1 VWSSALIGF
10 GLGFAVAATIGPIS
24 LLLIRT
30 TLRGAPASGLA
41 IGAGAAV
48 IDTAYATLG
57 ALGAGRLLTID
68 ALRVAIGVI
77 GATVLAWIG
86 IGTLWSAFRVRLG
99 GEADEEVARPRRAFL
114 TSLAA
119 TASNPLTILSWGA
132 VFAAAATA
140 DAASTTGM
148 RSHCSPVWV
157 PVRSA
162 GSRCSPRWS
171 ASLASGSATACCAP
185 STPAR
190 ASASSGSPACSASAP
205 RARARASAATVA
217 LRAER
222 VWRSVLAL
230 AGRGALAGSFRE
242 GGNRPSRPLE

>member
-1 VWSSALIGF
+1 VLTSALIGF

-68 ALRVAIGVI
+68 ALRLAIGLV
-77 GATVLAWIG
+77 GATVLGWIG
-86 IGTLWSAFRVRLG
+86 IRTLWSAFRVRLG

-140 DAASTTGM
+140 DAASSTGRAIALLAGVGVGSISWFAILTTAVSLARRRVGDRLR
-148 RSHCSPVWV
+148 RSVD
-157 PVRSA
+157 A
-162 GSRCSPRWS
+162 GAGIGILGFAGVLGFRAARES
-171 ASLASGSATACCAP
+171 AS
-185 STPAR
+185 
-190 ASASSGSPACSASAP
+190 
-205 RARARASAATVA
+205 
-217 LRAER
+217 
-222 VWRSVLAL
+222 
-230 AGRGALAGSFRE
+230 
-242 GGNRPSRPLE
+242 

>member
-10 GLGFAVAATIGPIS
+10 GLGFAAAATIGPIS

-68 ALRVAIGVI
+68 ALRVAIGLM
-77 GATVLAWIG
+77 GAAVLAWIG
-86 IGTLWSAFRVRLG
+86 IRTLWSAFRVRLG

-119 TASNPLTILSWGA
+119 TASNPITILSWGA

-140 DAASTTGM
+140 DAVSTTGHAIALLAGVGIG
-148 RSHCSPVWV
+148 SISWFALLTALVSL
-157 PVRSA
+157 VRGRFGDRMLRAVDAGAGIGILGFAGVLGVRAARESA
-162 GSRCSPRWS
+162 G
-171 ASLASGSATACCAP
+171 
-185 STPAR
+185 
-190 ASASSGSPACSASAP
+190 
-205 RARARASAATVA
+205 
-217 LRAER
+217 
-222 VWRSVLAL
+222 
-230 AGRGALAGSFRE
+230 
-242 GGNRPSRPLE
+242 